1 MRRSCFPGCPGL
13 GRTLLDPCGAL
24 YGQTPQL
31 LSQANP
37 RPGRR
42 CPCCVTTGKS
52 LHLPVV
58 GKHNGS
64 GPAGRNSVSPVW
76 SRGQRLA
83 RSKCAG
89 NTTRHQ
95 HQLLPPSTQ
104 RGVAIIKHGLY
115 VSPVRSLLQMS
126 SLKPPAHLVAQGW
139 RASKR
144 QALRPGTMGECL
156 GAFRHP
162 RGEAESCPL
171 RRLVNGG
178 PATWTDLPVAL
189 GRSPTPQT
197 HHPRGRC

>member
-1 MRRSCFPGCPGL
+1 MRHCDSCPSPAPHLPRSHCWSPPTPPGHLCTWIPTPPGRKLSPLAGVRRSCFPGCPGL

-31 LSQANP
+31 RSQANP
-37 RPGRR
+37 WPGRR

-58 GKHNGS
+58 GKQNGS

-89 NTTRHQ
+89 DTTRHR

-104 RGVAIIKHGLY
+104 QGTAIIISAACMG
-115 VSPVRSLLQMS
+115 
-126 SLKPPAHLVAQGW
+126 
-139 RASKR
+139 
-144 QALRPGTMGECL
+144 ALCSAFYKCL
-156 GAFRHP
+156 P
-162 RGEAESCPL
+162 
-171 RRLVNGG
+171 
-178 PATWTDLPVAL
+178 
-189 GRSPTPQT
+189 
-197 HHPRGRC
+197 